1 MEARDISRSLV
12 APFEISLR
20 IRHPSID
27 PRRISRELKVQPE
40 HCFKAGEPRESISG
54 IAATSVHAE
63 SYWLGSL
70 TGLTSTTSLM
80 SGLNVPPSVSSMA
93 NERRAKVMRTAAQM
107 SVGVALDTS
116 ILAFLRPHADFIR
129 QLQSEEG
136 QICLLIELS
145 TQSLSG
151 FALSHHCTRVLSDL
165 GVSLE
170 FDFVD
175 S

>member
-1 MEARDISRSLV
+1 MEARDISRSRV

-20 IRHPSID
+20 VRHPSID
-27 PRRISRELKVQPE
+27 PKLISRELKVEPE
-40 HCFKAGEPRESISG
+40 HCFKAGEPRESSSG

-80 SGLNVPPSVSSMA
+80 SGLNVAPGVSA
-93 NERRAKVMRTAAQM
+93 VGTERRAKVTRSAAQM
-107 SVGVALDTS
+107 SLGVALDTS

-129 QLQSEEG
+129 RIQCEEG

-151 FALSHHCTRVLSDL
+151 FVLSPQCTRVLSDL

-170 FDFVD
+170 FDFV
-175 S
+175 SS